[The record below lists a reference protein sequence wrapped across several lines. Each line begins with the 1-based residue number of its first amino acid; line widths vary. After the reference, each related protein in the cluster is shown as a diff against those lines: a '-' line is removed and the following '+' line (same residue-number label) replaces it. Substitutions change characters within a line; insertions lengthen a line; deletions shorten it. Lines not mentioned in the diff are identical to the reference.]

1 MTFELIALLCLVAF
15 IAGFVDSIVG
25 GGGLIQ
31 TPLSIT
37 LLPQIPV
44 ATTIG
49 SLKIPAFSGTAIAVT
64 QYIKKVKIQWYLFIL
79 MAIIAFT
86 SAYLGSYF
94 LTLVSNDFIKPVL
107 LILLIAMG
115 LFTFFKKDFGMSKS
129 GEIKKNKLIF
139 YSILISIIVGLYDGF
154 IGPGT
159 GTFFMVCF
167 VSFLK
172 MDFLTANT
180 HAKLVNLSTNFGSI
194 CLFLLKGKI
203 IWSIALP
210 MAICNGLGGYIGSKF
225 ALKKGNSIIRK
236 FLMLVIFLSIIRF
249 SWDIYNSL

>member
-1 MTFELIALLCLVAF
+1 
-15 IAGFVDSIVG
+15 
-25 GGGLIQ
+25 
-31 TPLSIT
+31 
-37 LLPQIPV
+37 
-44 ATTIG
+44 
-49 SLKIPAFSGTAIAVT
+49 
-64 QYIKKVKIQWYLFIL
+64 
-79 MAIIAFT
+79 
-86 SAYLGSYF
+86 
-94 LTLVSNDFIKPVL
+94 
-107 LILLIAMG
+107 
-115 LFTFFKKDFGMSKS
+115 
-129 GEIKKNKLIF
+129 
-139 YSILISIIVGLYDGF
+139 
-154 IGPGT
+154 
-159 GTFFMVCF
+159 MVCF